1 MWEVESDR
9 LKFIYFLFFLY
20 FRVNM
25 AHPEAQRG
33 GQYLDYTLI
42 NESKFC
48 LIV

>member
-1 MWEVESDR
+1 
-9 LKFIYFLFFLY
+9 
-20 FRVNM
+20 M